1 MIKQCKKAIST
12 VLSILIL
19 PAFIGNLQGSSVQAE
34 NEAFNTTIL
43 YGDANLDGGI
53 TPNDALCI
61 TNYLLGKNF
70 ATPAQFT
77 AMDYNRDKVVDQYD
91 AQKIMID
98 ALYGYSYNYTNSF
111 YTVPDNSARTYYKH
125 ICNTGTSSTYSSYQI
140 SAATN
145 PISNSL
151 SVADESLLISNDR
164 TIDLPDNENTC
175 CVKVIA
181 KDYTNATIEYRASGF
196 IMKNGVIA
204 TAAHALYN
212 YSNGFMKSAKVY
224 FCNEDC
230 TSLLAEVSAE
240 SIHIP
245 QGYITDTTPVNYDY
259 GLIYYDPEDVIYY
272 DDYYSITND
281 KVKIGFMSNEFA
293 YTGTNVTISGFT
305 WDQNHSYRR
314 YYSTG
319 PIQSMDNL
327 PDEKNYRFHLW
338 AYGNGGQSGGM
349 TYYKPTSDYK
359 STLGILTGGVGID
372 SYGMKLNTTLLRFY
386 LQNTNL

>member
-196 IMKNGVIA
+196 IMKNGDVLQISQRKAEINGKVTSGEQSIDEEDNIISEDIIKERKSLAAEGVI
-204 TAAHALYN
+204 TFTYIIHQNRLQGKPHFN
-212 YSNGFMKSAKVY
+212 SRGFVYMKS
-224 FCNEDC
+224 
-230 TSLLAEVSAE
+230 
-240 SIHIP
+240 
-245 QGYITDTTPVNYDY
+245 
-259 GLIYYDPEDVIYY
+259 
-272 DDYYSITND
+272 
-281 KVKIGFMSNEFA
+281 SNELINDLTNKA
-293 YTGTNVTISGFT
+293 YKIANSFCLK
-305 WDQNHSYRR
+305 Y
-314 YYSTG
+314 
-319 PIQSMDNL
+319 
-327 PDEKNYRFHLW
+327 YRFYEKKFIETMQHQLEQ
-338 AYGNGGQSGGM
+338 YIYEKCSM
-349 TYYKPTSDYK
+349 RPVV
-359 STLGILTGGVGID
+359 IIIP
-372 SYGMKLNTTLLRFY
+372 
-386 LQNTNL
+386 LQI